1 MSKRAIIRCVFDSNV
16 ERMEVCSDTTF
27 DQVPQKACISNAEI
41 ATDFQ
46 DTLFVRVVAYPDCEL
61 DVVECNDYSLAFR
74 SAWSIEKVADT
85 DNGNEWIV
93 TLKNKGT
100 ETSDNCVVSVMAK
113 KKSVNEEVVAIEEPT
128 AETPCH
134 ERAVYEPTKITVG
147 ENSNKGVIDLTKLP
161 KWNELPSG
169 EYTVTIR
176 AKGKN
181 ASGESHRI
189 IVIKP

>member
-1 MSKRAIIRCVFDSNV
+1 MPKRAIIRCVFDSNI
-16 ERMEVCSDTTF
+16 ERMEVCTDTSF
-27 DQVPQKACISNAEI
+27 NEVPPKAEISNAEI

-46 DTLFVRVVAYPDCEL
+46 DSLFVRVVVYPDYEL

-74 SAWSIEKVADT
+74 SAWSIEKVEKT
-85 DNGNEWIV
+85 DCDNAWIV
-93 TLKNKGT
+93 TLQNKGT
-100 ETSDNCVVSVMAK
+100 ESSDNCVVSVTTK
-113 KKSVNEEVVAIEEPT
+113 KKVKAEEVEVPEKPT
-128 AETPCH
+128 TEKSCS

-147 ENSNKGVIDLTKLP
+147 ENNKGVIDLTKLP

-181 ASGESHRI
+181 ASGENRKV
-189 IVIKP
+189 IVVKP